1 MTETNPQDRV
11 ADRRKD
17 HAEPSLGRE
26 LFIIVVVALLL
37 SFFVRTFIAQAFFVP
52 SGSMENTLQIQD
64 RILVSKLSN
73 HFGGV
78 QRGEIVVFSDPS
90 HWLPDPEP
98 PAGIAGI
105 LRNGL
110 MWIGLLPSDTGKDL
124 VKRVIGV
131 GGDNVKC
138 CSPEGRIVLNG
149 VPLVEPYLK
158 PPGNTDQVQ
167 FNITVPQG
175 RIFVMGD
182 NRGDSSD
189 SRYHLDE
196 NDGTVPLSNVVG
208 RVAYVIWPISSW
220 SGEPIP
226 DLFSNPALNNQPTPS
241 SSSSSSS
248 SAPSG
253 EAAPNPSSS

>member
-1 MTETNPQDRV
+1 VTETNPQDRV
-11 ADRRKD
+11 ADRRKE
-17 HAEPSLGRE
+17 HSEPSLGRE

-37 SFFVRTFIAQAFFVP
+37 SFVVRTFLAQAFFVP

-73 HFGGV
+73 HFGEV

-90 HWLPDPEP
+90 NWLPEPEP
-98 PAGIAGI
+98 AAGIAGL

-124 VKRVIGV
+124 VKRVIGI

-138 CSPEGRIVLNG
+138 CDTDGRIVLNG
-149 VPLVEPYLK
+149 VSLVEPYLK
-158 PPGNTDQVQ
+158 PPGATDQVQ
-167 FNITVPQG
+167 FDITVPQG
-175 RIFVMGD
+175 RVFVMGD

-189 SRYHLDE
+189 SRFHLDE
-196 NDGTVPLSNVVG
+196 DSGTVPLSNVVG
-208 RVAYVIWPISSW
+208 RVVYVIWPISSW

-226 DLFSNPALNNQPTPS
+226 DLFTNPALNNQPAPAP
-241 SSSSSSS
+241 SS
-248 SAPSG
+248 SAPSD
-253 EAAPNPSSS
+253 EAAPTPSSS

>member
-17 HAEPSLGRE
+17 HSEPSLGRE

-98 PAGIAGI
+98 PAGVAGL
-105 LRNGL
+105 LRNTL

-124 VKRVIGV
+124 VKRVIGI

-167 FNITVPQG
+167 FNITVPQD

-196 NDGTVPLSNVVG
+196 DNGTVPLSNVVG
-208 RVAYVIWPISSW
+208 RVVYVIWPLSNW

-226 DLFSNPALNNQPTPS
+226 DLFNNPALNNQPTPS
-241 SSSSSSS
+241 ASQS

-253 EAAPNPSSS
+253 EAAPSPGSS

>member
-1 MTETNPQDRV
+1 MTDANPQDRV
-11 ADRRKD
+11 AERRKENS
-17 HAEPSLGRE
+17 EPSLGRE

-73 HFGGV
+73 HFGTV

-98 PAGIAGI
+98 PAGIAGVM
-105 LRNGL
+105 RNAL
-110 MWIGLLPSDTGKDL
+110 MWVGLLPSDTGKDL
-124 VKRVIGV
+124 VKRAIGI

-138 CSPEGRIVLNG
+138 CDAGGHIVLNG
-149 VPLVEPYLK
+149 VSLVEPYLK
-158 PPGNTDQVQ
+158 PPGSTDQVP

-175 RIFVMGD
+175 RVFVMGD

-189 SRYHLDE
+189 SRYHLTEE
-196 NDGTVPLSNVVG
+196 NGTVPLSNIVG
-208 RVAYVIWPISSW
+208 RVAYVIWPAANW

-226 DLFSNPALNNQPTPS
+226 DLFSNPALNNQPAPTESEPADEANPAS
-241 SSSSSSS
+241 SS
-248 SAPSG
+248 P
-253 EAAPNPSSS
+253 

>member
-11 ADRRKD
+11 ADRRKE
-17 HAEPSLGRE
+17 HSEPSLGRE

-37 SFFVRTFIAQAFFVP
+37 SFFVRTFLAQAFFVP

-73 HFGGV
+73 HFGEV

-90 HWLPDPEP
+90 NWLPEPEP
-98 PAGIAGI
+98 ASGIAGI
-105 LRNGL
+105 MRNGL

-124 VKRVIGV
+124 VKRVIGI
-131 GGDNVKC
+131 GGDNVVC
-138 CSPEGRIVLNG
+138 CDTDGRITLNG
-149 VPLVEPYLK
+149 VSLVEPYLK
-158 PPGNTDQVQ
+158 PPGSTDQVQ

-175 RIFVMGD
+175 RVFVMGD

-189 SRYHLDE
+189 SRFHLDE
-196 NDGTVPLSNVVG
+196 ESGTVPLANIVG

-226 DLFSNPALNNQPTPS
+226 DLFTNPALNNQPTPS
-241 SSSSSSS
+241 ASPASSDE
-248 SAPSG
+248 AEPS
-253 EAAPNPSSS
+253 PSES

>member
-1 MTETNPQDRV
+1 
-11 ADRRKD
+11 
-17 HAEPSLGRE
+17 
-26 LFIIVVVALLL
+26 VVALLL

-124 VKRVIGV
+124 VKRVIGI

-226 DLFSNPALNNQPTPS
+226 DLFSNPALNNQPTPI